1 MPNRE
6 IYATDAKSVDTEV
19 RMIVEK
25 AFSHISYTL
34 DNDKYSKLALKM
46 LSNSMSQNIIKP
58 ISIRN
63 NGARRLLYSVKD
75 LKSLASCIS
84 ELDNGLIF
92 SVIYHYKEV
101 IREIESQTYL
111 KKEFLEL
118 DPDRVFIDF
127 QTREVKFIIIP
138 VLSQGESDGHI
149 RFLEKN
155 YSFISAVLGINDHF
169 EDSRLSTLLGKCT
182 YLREH
187 ENAIPG
193 RVGYLEDILSFVI
206 KEFDEDAVINVND
219 EYVKVPDSVTSKVI
233 REIELHHDG
242 AYGTFSLYITKSRF
256 TIGKSANN
264 DGVLAMNPAVSRSH
278 LMIEVENNTVYVTD
292 SGSRNHTFV
301 NGAVLTVNEKVPIEN
316 SSILRIAD
324 MDFEVI
330 FNYG

>member
-1 MPNRE
+1 MH
-6 IYATDAKSVDTEV
+6 AKELI
-19 RMIVEK
+19 MIVDK

-75 LKSLASCIS
+75 LKSLASCNS
-84 ELDNGLIF
+84 DLDNGLIF

-101 IREIESQTYL
+101 IQEIESQTYL

-118 DPDRVFIDF
+118 DSDRVFIDI

-138 VLSQGESDGHI
+138 VLSQGESDIHMD
-149 RFLEKN
+149 FLEKN
-155 YSFISAVLGINDHF
+155 YSFVSSVLGKKDHF
-169 EDSRLSTLLGKCT
+169 EDSRLSELFKKCS
-182 YLREH
+182 YIQEH
-187 ENAIPG
+187 ENDVTG
-193 RVGYLEDILSFVI
+193 RGNYLEDLLSFVL
-206 KEFDEDAVINVND
+206 KEFDDEAVINVNN
-219 EYVKVPDSVTSKVI
+219 EYSKEPDSEKGKVI

-242 AYGTFSLYITKSRF
+242 VYGTFSLYITKSRF
-256 TIGKSANN
+256 TIGKSADN
-264 DGVLAMNPAVSRSH
+264 DGVLNMNPAVSRSH
-278 LMIEVENNTVYVTD
+278 LMIDVENNTVYVTD
-292 SGSRNHTFV
+292 RGSRNHTFV
-301 NGAVLTVNEKVPIEN
+301 NGAVLTANEKVPIEN

-324 MDFEVI
+324 MDFEVV